1 MGYLIG
7 IIIVLAIALSIIG
20 GVFNGALEGGAFM
33 LSKVIAGGE
42 LRFGIFFVVCALACT
57 LLAHLCPELI
67 ACVFST
73 IGHPHI
79 IQFEILSF
87 YLFLHI
93 SLCNLY
99 SQLL

>member
-57 LLAHLCPELI
+57 LLAHLFESPFFLFCAKVFVFLI
-67 ACVFST
+67 VLL
-73 IGHPHI
+73 IVI
-79 IQFEILSF
+79 
-87 YLFLHI
+87 YLGRLIFKI
-93 SLCNLY
+93 DDSAKK
-99 SQLL
+99 